1 VHAKAAEEQ
10 ALKLLNNMVDERAK
24 RRNARS
30 TEDIEQALHEP
41 PLDRTGWTPRWVR
54 PGREAAWLGP
64 GPGRAGLLLLLQGRE
79 RPWRRHAQL

>member
-10 ALKLLNNMVDERAK
+10 AQKMLADYMDVRAK

-41 PLDRTGWTPRWVR
+41 PLDRTGWTPRW
-54 PGREAAWLGP
+54 AA
-64 GPGRAGLLLLLQGRE
+64 AGLRSGRGLG
-79 RPWRRHAQL
+79 AG